1 MADFSTFSLSIK
13 KVFLLLLFLIT
24 TILIKAQ
31 TKGLVTDINNQP
43 IEAVNVLLVDQN
55 LLLETNSEGIF
66 FVDEKIENNSDIQFF
81 KYGYSSQIL
90 KYNSSKKMKVV
101 LKNLHV
107 ELDEVGII
115 ETHNFLGNSRLTN
128 IEKKSLKNNFLK
140 YSSIVENITQLGGID
155 MISSGLGI
163 QKIVVRGLSGMRVVT
178 YLNGMQINNQQW
190 ANDHGIGF
198 TDLGIGEVELIK
210 GSSALRYGSEAI
222 GGLLY
227 FKDNPFIY
235 NQKPIAYFSTK
246 FDNSSFLNR
255 SQFGVKLNK
264 EGIYLNIDAENTI
277 SSDYRMP
284 NGTYF
289 YNSRFKQNS
298 LKLSLGYRLGKWN
311 NIFRIQLHNEKTGIP
326 GHVCEGDPA
335 DENLNSL
342 ISADFDFE
350 TAFDVERPTQYI
362 NNKLFIYE
370 TSLLK
375 ENIKF
380 DLFVG
385 YYNNNLQEYEKVT
398 VAAFDLDLE
407 NTLIS
412 PNIRYQNKDFTFN
425 IGAQGSQIKNKNQI
439 ISRLVPDAN
448 SLNMG
453 SYFIL
458 DYEKR
463 NFGINIGLRYDNKN
477 LELVDETADFENIDY
492 KKTFNST
499 SYSAGIFYKL
509 LDHHFRISY
518 SGAYRAPHFSELFSN
533 GVHHGTNRFEIGDA
547 ELGIEYANQLDF
559 KYQWSNEH
567 FGIVIN
573 PFSQYISDFISVI
586 PTDSFHDYR
595 TSTGAVIYYPIYN
608 YIQYDLVNIRGVE
621 LNLHYHPH
629 SLHNLHIEQSYSFL
643 NTENKDDEFGLALVP
658 ANSIRNQILYDFQ
671 NTFFEKFK
679 IDFISLSH
687 LFKFKQ
693 NNHAEYE
700 NPTNSYNIFNLKL
713 GIDLHE
719 ELASTIGVNNIFNT
733 VYTPHTSRVRTIAGG
748 IPHPGRSFNINL
760 KYDF

>member
-1 MADFSTFSLSIK
+1 MAYFSTFSLPVK
-13 KVFLLLLFLIT
+13 QVFLLLLFLKT
-24 TILIKAQ
+24 TTLIKAQ
-31 TKGLVTDINNQP
+31 TTGIITDINNQP

-66 FVDEKIENNSDIQFF
+66 IVDENIEENSDIQFF
-81 KYGYSSQIL
+81 KFGYSTQIL
-90 KYNSSKKMKVV
+90 KYNSVEKMKIV

-115 ETHNFLGNSRLTN
+115 ETHNFLGNSKLTN
-128 IEKKSLKNNFLK
+128 IEKKSLKNNFLNN
-140 YSSIVENITQLGGID
+140 SSIVENIIQLGGVD

-198 TDLGIGEVELIK
+198 TDLGISEVELIK

-227 FKDNPFIY
+227 FKDNPFVY
-235 NQKPIAYFSTK
+235 NKKPKAYFSTK

-264 EGIYLNIDAENTI
+264 KGIYLNFDAENTI

-311 NIFRIQLHNEKTGIP
+311 NIFRFQLHNEITGIP

-335 DENLNSL
+335 NENLNAL
-342 ISADFDFE
+342 ISSEFDFE
-350 TAFDVERPTQYI
+350 IAFDVERPTQYI

-370 TSLLK
+370 SNFLK
-375 ENIKF
+375 ENVKF
-380 DLFVG
+380 DLFLG

-407 NTLIS
+407 NILIS
-412 PNIRYQNKDFTFN
+412 PNIRYQHKDFTFN
-425 IGAQGSQIKNKNQI
+425 IGAQGLQTKNKNQI
-439 ISRLVPDAN
+439 TSRLVPDAI
-448 SLNMG
+448 SLNLG
-453 SYFIL
+453 TYFIM
-458 DYEKR
+458 DYEKK
-463 NFGINIGLRYDNKN
+463 NFGINAGLRYDNKN

-492 KKTFNST
+492 IKTFNST

-533 GVHHGTNRFEIGDA
+533 GVHHGTNRFEIGDT

-559 KYQWSNEH
+559 KYQWSNDH

-629 SLHNLHIEQSYSFL
+629 SLHNLHIEQSFSFL

-658 ANSIRNQILYDFQ
+658 ANTIRNQILYDFQ
-671 NTFFEKFK
+671 NTLFEKYK
-679 IDFISLSH
+679 VDFISFNH
-687 LFKFKQ
+687 LYKFKQ

-700 NPTNSYNIFNLKL
+700 SPTNSYNIFNIQLGLALNEKLK
-713 GIDLHE
+713 
-719 ELASTIGVNNIFNT
+719 STIGINNILNT
-733 VYTPHTSRVRTIAGG
+733 VYTPHISRVRTIAGG

>member
-1 MADFSTFSLSIK
+1 MAYFSTFSLSIK

-66 FVDEKIENNSDIQFF
+66 FVDEKIEKNSDIQFF
-81 KYGYSSQIL
+81 KFGYSSQIL
-90 KYNSSKKMKVV
+90 KYNSSKKMKVI

-140 YSSIVENITQLGGID
+140 YSSIVENIIQLGGID

-264 EGIYLNIDAENTI
+264 KGIYLNIDAENTI

-671 NTFFEKFK
+671 NTFLK
-679 IDFISLSH
+679 S
-687 LFKFKQ
+687 
-693 NNHAEYE
+693 
-700 NPTNSYNIFNLKL
+700 LKL
-713 GIDLHE
+713 ILS
-719 ELASTIGVNNIFNT
+719 L
-733 VYTPHTSRVRTIAGG
+733 
-748 IPHPGRSFNINL
+748 
-760 KYDF
+760 